1 MVAKGDIKHSDFG
14 GACAERIMAKTN
26 PSESDPVM
34 PSATQ
39 SHAESTASPA
49 NASDDL
55 KAAMEA
61 ISDEDYTVALKALN
75 RAIIDADQYQL
86 AECYALRGFVRL
98 RMQFFEHAEE
108 DCTQSIRRRGDDPE
122 TLTWRA
128 AARAEREDWLG
139 AFEDLDRARRA
150 APGHS
155 GLYSK
160 TMESYLP
167 AALKTYEQRLQ
178 MGKRMGT
185 TYLDRGFV
193 HLLSCNYEQAQ
204 VDFQLS
210 LEHEPDHPP
219 AYVGLA
225 KIALHQQA
233 YTEAIRLAGQA
244 LQLTNSATEEALAV
258 RAEAYAG
265 NGQLALALDDVVRLR
280 EKVGDRMDGLI
291 QCGRLR
297 ARMGDLAG
305 AIEDLDMARQMNPN
319 LPIVLAF
326 RGAVFAQMRNYQ
338 MALRDFSQYL
348 DKVPG
353 DERSW
358 LQLGELHLKLDDPD
372 QARVAF
378 DRALELDE
386 ICAAGYLGRCKV
398 MMALSNHAQALM
410 ESERAIRLDS
420 RNPEVFLLR
429 GKIFHKQAR
438 YAQANA
444 EFDKALQL
452 CEDRQLRGELF
463 YLRGASRFE
472 SGNPV
477 QAIDDFKEASRLRPS
492 HAGTHIWQA
501 VTSAKLEDWRD
512 VIEQLHIALRLRP
525 SATRQYRKL
534 GAPVAERA
542 IKYFDRMLRE
552 GKSAPDVI
560 RNRGRAYQF
569 LGQNQ
574 LAINDFYVA
583 LNSRSE
589 DYETMIECAQ
599 LCAAEGQLE
608 KAISDLTKVIKKAP
622 ENDRAFFARAAALI
636 TAQKS
641 DVALRDI
648 RRAIELAPSQSRYHV
663 LLGDL
668 KLMEQN
674 PESAID
680 HYSQAVVLDP
690 ADDVAFRKRG
700 HCYLKLQQYLYAIAD
715 LTRSDEL
722 LSGLP
727 ETYVLRGN
735 AYLKSAQLKE
745 ANADFE
751 RALKLDPKQVR
762 AFIGRA
768 TYLSQQ
774 ERYEEGLVLL
784 TKVMQ
789 RFKKEDRHIAELL
802 MMRGKIFYQMGR
814 FPPAVTDFTS
824 VINLRRKDKY
834 SLAAARCARAVV
846 LVQHG
851 DLIRAKRE
859 FDRVLKRFPD
869 HPIANA
875 ASQWLVDGQGERP
888 AILMPPEKMIRPTR
902 PPVVGESIE
911 IGATDARW
919 DGESPFDLWIV
930 RNKKHREYGPVTKL
944 MLDDWVRQGRISER
958 TRLLRC
964 GWSKWRKAYRVYEE
978 LLTER
983 TRERLKQRAEQKK
996 LAQKNSENQTDAQ
1009 SSDSV

>member
-1 MVAKGDIKHSDFG
+1 
-14 GACAERIMAKTN
+14 MAKTN
-26 PSESDPVM
+26 PSQTGQTMS
-34 PSATQ
+34 SATQ
-39 SHAESTASPA
+39 ANTDSTASPV
-49 NASDDL
+49 NVSEYL
-55 KAAMEA
+55 QEAMQS
-61 ISDEDYTVALKALN
+61 ISDENYAAALQALN

-98 RMQFFEHAEE
+98 RMQFFEHAED

-150 APGHS
+150 DPGHS
-155 GLYSK
+155 GSYSK

-167 AALKTYEQRLQ
+167 AALLTFEQRLQ
-178 MGKRMGT
+178 IGKRMGA
-185 TYLDRGFV
+185 TYLERGFV
-193 HLLSCNYEQAQ
+193 HLLSRNYQQAQ
-204 VDFQLS
+204 IDFQVT
-210 LEHEPDHPP
+210 LEHEPESAP
-219 AYVGLA
+219 AHVGLA
-225 KIALHQQA
+225 KIALQEQA
-233 YTEAIRLAGQA
+233 YAEAIRFAGQA
-244 LQLTNSATEEALAV
+244 LQLTTASAEEALAV

-265 NGQLALALDDVVRLR
+265 NGQLALAVDDVVRLR

-305 AIEDLDMARQMNPN
+305 AVEDLDMAHQMNPD

-326 RGAVFAQMRNYQ
+326 RGAVFSQMRNYQ

-358 LQLGELHLKLDDPD
+358 LQLGELHLKLNDPE
-372 QARVAF
+372 QARLAF
-378 DRALELDE
+378 DRALELDD

-429 GKIFHKQAR
+429 GKIFHQQAR

-512 VIEQLHIALRLRP
+512 VIEQLHVALRLRP

-552 GKSAPDVI
+552 GKTSSEVI
-560 RNRGRAYQF
+560 RDRGRAYQF
-569 LGQNQ
+569 LGNNE
-574 LAINDFYVA
+574 LAINDFYVV
-583 LNSRSE
+583 LSSSSE

-599 LCAAEGQLE
+599 LCAAEGQLD
-608 KAISDLTKVIKKAP
+608 KAIGDLTKVIKKDP
-622 ENDRAFFARAAALI
+622 DNDRAFFARAAALI
-636 TAQKS
+636 TAQRS

-735 AYLKSAQLKE
+735 AYLKSEQLTE

-751 RALKLDPKQVR
+751 RALKLDPQQVR
-762 AFIGRA
+762 AFIGKA
-768 TYLSQQ
+768 SYLSQQ

-814 FPPAVTDFTS
+814 FPPALTDFTS
-824 VINLRRKDKY
+824 VINLRRKDKF

-851 DLIRAKRE
+851 DLLRAKKE

-875 ASQWLVDGQGERP
+875 ASQWLVDGQGDRP

-902 PPVVGESIE
+902 PPVVEEPIE

-978 LLTER
+978 LLTDR
-983 TRERLKQRAEQKK
+983 TRLRLKQRAERKK
-996 LAQKNSENQTDAQ
+996 QAREAASDP
-1009 SSDSV
+1009 SDSQASGPD